1 MEKLRRILKWLVAG
15 VGALLFL
22 AVVIVAIYTRTEN
35 FTRWL
40 REEAITVVNQ
50 TIRGTI
56 SVDRLEGS
64 VWSRLT
70 LYNVTLRHEQSEILK
85 IPRLEVFFSLIPL
98 LWGELKIAGID
109 ATEPSA
115 SLLQDQAGQWNLV
128 EALAPRQPEPEKP
141 SELHRAGGVFPFT
154 QREIRRAPR
163 FGRRQALSFA
173 GFKSPG
179 PGRSST
185 DRCFTRRRRADDRAD
200 LVGPAGPSAQRRSS
214 NTNRPLWRRLQ
225 SK

>member
-40 REEAITVVNQ
+40 REEAITIVNQ

-56 SVDRLEGS
+56 SGDRLEGS

-70 LYNVTLRHEQSEILK
+70 LHNVTLRHEQSEILRV
-85 IPRLEVFFSLIPL
+85 PRLEVFFSLIPL

-115 SLLQDQAGQWNLV
+115 SLLQDQAGKWNLI
-128 EALAPRQPEPEKP
+128 EALEPRQPESEEP
-141 SELHRAGGVFPFT
+141 SKLIVLVESFHLRNANLDVRPASGG
-154 QREIRRAPR
+154 
-163 FGRRQALSFA
+163 GKLY
-173 GFKSPG
+173 
-179 PGRSST
+179 
-185 DRCFTRRRRADDRAD
+185 
-200 LVGPAGPSAQRRSS
+200 
-214 NTNRPLWRRLQ
+214 RLQ
-225 SK
+225 DLNLQGRVGVRPTGISLDIA

>member
-70 LYNVTLRHEQSEILK
+70 LHNVTLRHEQSEILK

-115 SLLQDQAGQWNLV
+115 SLLQDQAGQWNLI
-128 EALAPRQPEPEKP
+128 EALEPRQPESEEP
-141 SELHRAGGVFPFT
+141 SKLIVLVESFHLRHANLDVRPASGGGKLYRL
-154 QREIRRAPR
+154 QDLNLQ
-163 FGRRQALSFA
+163 GRVGVRPTGVSLDS
-173 GFKSPG
+173 
-179 PGRSST
+179 
-185 DRCFTRRRRADDRAD
+185 RRADDSAD
-200 LVGPAGPSAQRRSS
+200 LVGPAGPSAQRGVRI
-214 NTNRPLWRRLQ
+214 
-225 SK
+225 

>member
-35 FTRWL
+35 FTHWL

-70 LYNVTLRHEQSEILK
+70 LYNVKLRHEQEVALEYQVAPNWK
-85 IPRLEVFFSLIPL
+85 IGTRTSSK
-98 LWGELKIAGID
+98 GSSGID
-109 ATEPSA
+109 II
-115 SLLQDQAGQWNLV
+115 WNK
-128 EALAPRQPEPEKP
+128 RY
-141 SELHRAGGVFPFT
+141 
-154 QREIRRAPR
+154 
-163 FGRRQALSFA
+163 
-173 GFKSPG
+173 
-179 PGRSST
+179 
-185 DRCFTRRRRADDRAD
+185 
-200 LVGPAGPSAQRRSS
+200 
-214 NTNRPLWRRLQ
+214 
-225 SK
+225 

>member
-70 LYNVTLRHEQSEILK
+70 LHNVTLRHEQSEILK
-85 IPRLEVFFSLIPL
+85 IPRLEVFFL
-98 LWGELKIAGID
+98 
-109 ATEPSA
+109 
-115 SLLQDQAGQWNLV
+115 
-128 EALAPRQPEPEKP
+128 
-141 SELHRAGGVFPFT
+141 
-154 QREIRRAPR
+154 
-163 FGRRQALSFA
+163 
-173 GFKSPG
+173 
-179 PGRSST
+179 
-185 DRCFTRRRRADDRAD
+185 
-200 LVGPAGPSAQRRSS
+200 
-214 NTNRPLWRRLQ
+214 
-225 SK
+225 